1 MVAQNESPSAGAPA
15 SGPKGSG
22 AKGAGAQPQR
32 PLHVA
37 IVMDGNGRWAK
48 RRGLPRTL
56 GHRAGVESLKRTVA
70 AAPDLNIGWLTV
82 FGFSTENWSRPA
94 AEVAELMA
102 LPKRYFESD
111 IVRLERDGVRVR
123 VLGQRQGLSQE
134 LVKIIG
140 DAEARTA
147 KNDRFFLNVAFNY
160 GGQADITDAARAFAE
175 DVAAGRRK
183 PEDLDE
189 TLFGS
194 LLVTAGSPPPD
205 VIVRPSGEQRLSNFL
220 LWEAAY
226 AELVFQDV
234 LWPDYGEEH
243 LKAALAVF
251 AKRDRRYGA
260 VVADD
265 VLAAG

>member
-1 MVAQNESPSAGAPA
+1 MAAETPSTAPE
-15 SGPKGSG
+15 G
-22 AKGAGAQPQR
+22 R

-48 RRGLPRTL
+48 QRGLPRPL
-56 GHRAGVESLKRTVA
+56 GHRAGVEALRRTVA
-70 AAPDLNIGWLTV
+70 AAPKLGVGWLTV

-102 LPKRYFESD
+102 LPKRYFETD
-111 IVRLERDGVRVR
+111 LGRLEREGVRVR
-123 VLGQRQGLSQE
+123 VIGRREGLSKD
-134 LVKIIG
+134 LVRLVE
-140 DAEARTA
+140 DAQARTA
-147 KNDRFFLNVAFNY
+147 HNTVFNLNIAFNY
-160 GGQADITDAARAFAE
+160 GSQADIADAARRFAE
-175 DVAAGRRK
+175 DVAVGRRM
-183 PEDLDE
+183 PSEMDE
-189 TLFGS
+189 ALFAG
-194 LLVTAGSPPPD
+194 LLATSESPPPD

-243 LKAALAVF
+243 LKAALAEF
-251 AKRDRRYGA
+251 AARDRRYGA
-260 VVADD
+260 IVADD

>member
-1 MVAQNESPSAGAPA
+1 MAVPQKSPHAGAT
-15 SGPKGSG
+15 G
-22 AKGAGAQPQR
+22 AEGEAR

-56 GHRAGVESLKRTVA
+56 GHREGVEALKRTVA
-70 AAPDLNIGWLTV
+70 AAPKLGIGWLTV

-94 AEVAELMA
+94 AEVSELMA

-111 IVRLERDGVRVR
+111 IARLEREGVRVKVIGR
-123 VLGQRQGLSQE
+123 RQGLSSE
-134 LVKIIG
+134 LVRLID

-147 KNDRFFLNVAFNY
+147 RNETFYLNVAFNY
-160 GGQADITDAARAFAE
+160 GGQADIADAARAFAE
-175 DVAAGRRK
+175 AVAAGRAN
-183 PEDLDE
+183 PADLDE
-189 TLFGS
+189 RAFGG
-194 LLVTAGSPPPD
+194 LLATADLPPPD

-243 LKAALAVF
+243 LRAALQEF
-251 AKRDRRYGA
+251 AARDRRYGA
-260 VVADD
+260 IVADD
-265 VLAAG
+265 VAAAG